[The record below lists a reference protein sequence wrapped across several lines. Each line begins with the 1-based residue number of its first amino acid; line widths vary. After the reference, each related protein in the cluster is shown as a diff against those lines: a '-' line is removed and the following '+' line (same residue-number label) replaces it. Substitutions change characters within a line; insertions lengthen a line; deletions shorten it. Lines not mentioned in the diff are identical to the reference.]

1 MPRLAVQHPAI
12 PGVFHRRGREPAL
25 RPRDASNEVSLLLVA
40 SKQDRFLARLAV
52 TLAQRGRAIE
62 AVAALA
68 TDPEVNLR
76 SILAQVLLDVRLG
89 GLLNRTWWW
98 LRFS

>member
-25 RPRDASNEVSLLLVA
+25 RPRDASNEVSLLPVA

-52 TLAQRGRAIE
+52 ALAQRGRAIE

-68 TDPEVNLR
+68 TDPDVNLR
-76 SILAQVLLDVRLG
+76 SILAQVIDVRLG
-89 GLLNRTWWW
+89 GLLNRAWWW